1 MLPKK
6 VIGSVLML
14 GGAVYLPALGA
25 DADPSVT
32 PAREQVAVNG
42 PTTLPAN
49 TQVVNK
55 PGSTSNIT
63 PQILPQAAPP
73 IPGASD
79 SKIEGVPKAAQPV
92 ADGKLILRSLKGLV
106 FIDNVSQLKK
116 GGVSGSG
123 VQIGNL
129 TMLDDKDI
137 RDQLEAFIGK
147 PLTQGSVQQL
157 GTVIAEWYRLKKY
170 PFVDVSVPAGQ
181 DVTNGVVQV
190 VVAESHMG
198 KLKTRGNYWFSDHLL
213 ERNVRVQPGERINIG
228 DLEEDKNWINQ
239 NPFRL
244 VNIVASRGDEAGATD
259 LTIDTVIEKF
269 PVRGYVGYA
278 NSGTPT
284 LGHDRWN
291 LGFIWGNALWNDD
304 QFSYQFQTSDD
315 FWHSRE
321 QFAGQEVDPQ
331 FKSHT
336 FNYAA
341 ALPWRDKIIVYG
353 YLIDANSRV
362 ELGPFFDPGHPFQ
375 GGEDFSLAA
384 RYSGRLPSTRKFD
397 EHYEVGFEFKS
408 SSNNLVFEAI
418 PGPNGFNSHSTTEIG
433 QFVFEYDATER
444 DDYGQTELSDSLVW
458 GPGGLTGGNN
468 TAVFQAQ
475 TADPSIKDSYVYDH
489 LVLTRVTGLPLQG
502 DLAKSLGWFGGVTA
516 ITKVVAQLSD
526 GNLLPSEQL
535 GAGGAASVRGYDERA
550 ANGAEGVLVSQEFRT
565 PAFSLAKQL
574 LNTDSPWNDQTQLGV
589 FYDFGSV
596 HDKTQ
601 VPFTPSSIQ
610 LSSVGMGFHLLA
622 GPDQNIRI
630 DLDYGFQLHKLPFA
644 TNDSQYGHIAVTLAN

>member
-1 MLPKK
+1 MPKR
-6 VIGSVLML
+6 VIGSVLLL
-14 GGAVYLPALGA
+14 GGVAYLPALCA
-25 DADPSVT
+25 KAEPYVT
-32 PAREQVAVNG
+32 PAREQVGLAG

-49 TQVVNK
+49 PRVLPQAGASPN
-55 PGSTSNIT
+55 TS

-73 IPGASD
+73 IPGASE
-79 SKIEGVPKAAQPV
+79 SKIEGVPTPAPAAPSPANDKV
-92 ADGKLILRSLKGLV
+92 ILPNLKGLV
-106 FIDNVSQLKK
+106 FIDNINELKK

-123 VQIGNL
+123 VNTGNM
-129 TMLDDKDI
+129 TMLDDKEI
-137 RDQLEAFIGK
+137 RDQLDAFIGK
-147 PLTQGSVQQL
+147 PLTRGTVQQL
-157 GTVIAEWYRLKKY
+157 GTIIAEWYRQKKY

-190 VVAESHMG
+190 VVAESRMG
-198 KLKTRGNYWFSDHLL
+198 KLMTRGNYWFSDHLL

-244 VNIVASRGDEAGATD
+244 VNIVASRGDEPGVTD
-259 LTIDTVIEKF
+259 LTIDTVVEKF

-278 NSGTPT
+278 NSGTPA

-291 LGFIWGNALWNDD
+291 LGFIWGNAAWNDD

-315 FWHSRE
+315 FWHNRQE
-321 QFAGQEVDPQ
+321 FNGQEVDPQ

-353 YLIDANSRV
+353 YLIDASSKAN
-362 ELGPFFDPGHPFQ
+362 LGPFNPLRPTQ
-375 GGEDFSLAA
+375 GGEDFSMAV

-408 SSNNLVFEAI
+408 SGNNLVFEAI
-418 PGPNGFNSHSTTEIG
+418 PTRPSLGQSTTEVA

-444 DDYGQTELSDSLVW
+444 DDYGQTEVSNSLVW
-458 GPGGLTGGNN
+458 SPGGLTGLNN
-468 TAVFQAQ
+468 TAAFINQ
-475 TADPSIKDSYVYDH
+475 TADPAIRDHYVYDH
-489 LVLTRVTGLPLQG
+489 FVLTRVTGLPLGG
-502 DLAKSLGWFGGVTA
+502 DTAKALGWFGGVTA
-516 ITKVVAQLSD
+516 VTKFVAQVSNE
-526 GNLLPSEQL
+526 NLLPSEQL

-550 ANGAEGVLVSQEFRT
+550 ANGAEGVEFSQEFRT
-565 PAFSLAKQL
+565 PSFSLAKL
-574 LNTDSPWNDQTQLGV
+574 LLKTDSPWNDQTQLGV
-589 FYDFGSV
+589 FYDYGDVF
-596 HDKTQ
+596 DKTQ
-601 VPFTPSSIQ
+601 VPFAPSSIQ

-622 GPDQNIRI
+622 GPDQNVRI

-644 TNDSQYGHIAVTLAN
+644 NNDSQYGHVAVTIAN